1 MATPTIDYL
10 RIDWSQVV
18 ETTPVNDG
26 YPKLQSNLSNTST
39 PILSLSLSLSLRL
52 NCRWASMDFQV
63 RGGGGGGGAK
73 GGANQ
78 KVEDNPS
85 PVCFK
90 FPFGSI

>member
-39 PILSLSLSLSLRL
+39 PILSLSLSPPQLPLGLDGFSGQR
-52 NCRWASMDFQV
+52 R
-63 RGGGGGGGAK
+63 RRRGGAK